1 MSFVS
6 ASEAARKMGI
16 PQTTISKWCLAGRVP
31 GAMKVSNMWLVPADI
46 TLADIDR
53 PRMGR
58 PRKAAVET
66 LPPPESKNGRSQ
78 EENGR

>member
-1 MSFVS
+1 MYLSAREASAILGVSNVTMSL
-6 ASEAARKMGI
+6 
-16 PQTTISKWCLAGRVP
+16 WCREGRVP
-31 GAMKVSNMWLVPADI
+31 GVIKIKGQWLIPANI
-46 TLADIDR
+46 TLDDIDR

-58 PRKAAVET
+58 PRKAVET